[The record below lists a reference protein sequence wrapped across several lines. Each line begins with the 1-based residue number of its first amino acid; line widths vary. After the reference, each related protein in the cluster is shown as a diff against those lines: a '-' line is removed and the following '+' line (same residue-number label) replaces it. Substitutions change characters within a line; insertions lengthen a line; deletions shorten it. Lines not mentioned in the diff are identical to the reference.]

1 MCPRKHILGQK
12 WPFSGQTS
20 FILGGSKSSG
30 TYISENHIDNPFA
43 FVFVFTNG
51 SEGQNLAQND
61 QNAYFGPNLAVLGPK
76 PLFFAF
82 FSCILS
88 PLWSIISYVVTQLPC
103 IYLSALI
110 GHHQNFEI

>member
-1 MCPRKHILGQK
+1 M
-12 WPFSGQTS
+12 
-20 FILGGSKSSG
+20 GGSKSSG

-51 SEGQNLAQND
+51 SEGQNLAKND

-82 FSCILS
+82 FHAFLALLG
-88 PLWSIISYVVTQLPC
+88 PLNGLFGPFLTLFNEKK
-103 IYLSALI
+103 
-110 GHHQNFEI
+110 HHF